1 MQGVKSPTNSE
12 FATFQVLANKEF
24 VNLSKTIL
32 PPSSPTPAS
41 HHGLNLPGIIEE
53 NDSYH
58 LKQSNHEDGEKNEKL
73 ISSARIKTF
82 SQNNIAMNGIEG
94 VFDVDD
100 VNEEEEHTMKENVS
114 SASSTSSSYS
124 KDESSTQKH
133 EQKEESRAFPMS
145 SGNPLYETKFR
156 SPYRANTTQHPGPF
170 ASTSQ
175 DYSNP
180 PFFKNMRQ
188 AYEKSEND
196 MNIEIE
202 AEKEGLLAEL
212 ANMERQGLYKTV
224 KPLSMA
230 DSLEEIQFQYDRA
243 QSEINA
249 NQIVDFAKTAIKM
262 GSGMV
267 EMVMKKA
274 GIKVIDG
281 YHTNLCKDMT
291 KFNRPLNRI
300 YKKYWR
306 RGGLSAEAELG
317 LLFITPLAWTVIQN
331 KIGSLS
337 GAVGASM
344 GVSNEN
350 ESGNNTMNNNMPS
363 SSSNNNFDAAGKNH
377 FSTPHVVNSMKP
389 PQMSA
394 LNIPSSWGGFHEG
407 ATTETKKPQQPT
419 SYQHTKKKQNAAP
432 LDVDESEVE
441 DDDDASDASS
451 ESDDNYNKKKQSPPK
466 RIITLKN
473 SESSKGIGGGP
484 ASGSFSL
491 KKKSATLSSA
501 QRKKKLEGEVLEI

>member
-1 MQGVKSPTNSE
+1 MQGIKSPTHSE

-32 PPSSPTPAS
+32 PLNSPTPAS
-41 HHGLNLPGIIEE
+41 HNGLNLPGIIEE
-53 NDSYH
+53 ADSFRD
-58 LKQSNHEDGEKNEKL
+58 KPTKFGDEAKREEKVV
-73 ISSARIKTF
+73 SSARIKTL
-82 SQNNIAMNGIEG
+82 SQNDIAMHGIG
-94 VFDVDD
+94 DVFDVD
-100 VNEEEEHTMKENVS
+100 NEQQENESFKDKISAPSSSSSQYSNKSYSSQYQQGRKEDLKTFSNAPS
-114 SASSTSSSYS
+114 TTPMYESTFKPPFSQTPFTPSARQTSSP
-124 KDESSTQKH
+124 
-133 EQKEESRAFPMS
+133 R
-145 SGNPLYETKFR
+145 
-156 SPYRANTTQHPGPF
+156 
-170 ASTSQ
+170 
-175 DYSNP
+175 
-180 PFFKNMRQ
+180 PFFKTKQ
-188 AYEKSEND
+188 HFEKSEHE
-196 MNIEIE
+196 MKIEID

-224 KPLSMA
+224 KQLTMA

-337 GAVGASM
+337 GSAGSAS
-344 GVSNEN
+344 GTEHDSASN
-350 ESGNNTMNNNMPS
+350 SMNANMPS
-363 SSSNNNFDAAGKNH
+363 SSSNNNFDTSVKH
-377 FSTPHVVNSMKP
+377 QFSQPVINSMKP

-394 LNIPSSWGGFHEG
+394 LNIPSSWGGFNDASEQ
-407 ATTETKKPQQPT
+407 KPTNINNNLQQI
-419 SYQHTKKKQNAAP
+419 KKKQVNNSVS
-432 LDVDESEVE
+432 LREQESDSEE
-441 DDDDASDASS
+441 ENNSSDASS
-451 ESDDNYNKKKQSPPK
+451 ESEDRYKKRQSPPK

-473 SESSKGIGGGP
+473 NESKGIGGGP
-484 ASGSFSL
+484 SSGLLNF
-491 KKKSATLSSA
+491 KKKSATLNSA
-501 QRKKKLEGEVLEI
+501 QKKKRAEIEGEILEI